1 MKQKEQN
8 CWNKKEL
15 HGENALPAPVSGLN
29 DNLEF
34 MGKQLHIQTENAGF
48 PAAGLAAARIV
59 TQVFCGGR
67 VVFSRKTDHPPNA
80 ADSGDTSDIRE
91 RMHSQHRQ
99 IIKELK
105 DKQAQLKRHSS
116 FL

>member
-34 MGKQLHIQTENAGF
+34 MGRQLHIQTENAGL
-48 PAAGLAAARIV
+48 PAARIV

-67 VVFSRKTDHPPNA
+67 VVFSRKTDHPQNA
-80 ADSGDTSDIRE
+80 ADSDDTAHIRE
-91 RMHSQHRQ
+91 LMHSQHRQ

-105 DKQAQLKRHSS
+105 DKQARLKRAQ
-116 FL
+116 